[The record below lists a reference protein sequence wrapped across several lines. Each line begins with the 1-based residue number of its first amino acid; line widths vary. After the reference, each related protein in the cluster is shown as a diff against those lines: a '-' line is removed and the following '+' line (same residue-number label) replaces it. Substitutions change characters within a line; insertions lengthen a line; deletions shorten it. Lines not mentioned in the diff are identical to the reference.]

1 MVALLVV
8 SSVAITPGL
17 SAAHSLVYSTAA
29 NRSAPVSLS
38 GVTAVNFYLDDP

>member
-1 MVALLVV
+1 MYRRHFARLLMVALLVV

-29 NRSAPVSLS
+29 NRSAPV
-38 GVTAVNFYLDDP
+38 